1 MQRPLTLLPSISQGL
16 ADFAIRAGADFPA
29 LARERAVDAITDC
42 IGCMLAGAS
51 EPVASVVKAVVP
63 TVLNGVRLVGGDA
76 HASPADSAL
85 LHGTLAHALDFDDTN
100 HPAYAHPGAV
110 LVPVML
116 AFAAQEKL
124 RGADLVSAY
133 IVGFQIFGKLGRALN
148 FEHYRRGWHATST
161 FGTLAAAAVAARLLR
176 LDRDRATAA
185 IGIAASEASGVRANF
200 GSMVKPLH
208 AGLAARNGVL
218 AALLAQAGMTASADA
233 LDHAH
238 GFIKVFNNGSQPD
251 LDALADWYAPLEILG
266 ENALALK
273 AYPACGATHPAI
285 EAAIALRADIEGKA
299 IDSIIVHATER
310 AFAPL
315 RHVVPHTP
323 LEAKFSMHFCVAAAL
338 HDGEVNLATFSQPSI
353 DDPSIRQL
361 MGKVTMVGDPSLSN
375 QTEFPARVE
384 VRTVDGA
391 VYERSVALA
400 LGKPS
405 RWFSKAQLR
414 GKFMDCARRTLTPGV
429 AAAAFTALQSI
440 DRDVAAETVLDS
452 LFARTAASQ
461 RQTAWG

>member
-1 MQRPLTLLPSISQGL
+1 MQRPLTLLPSVSQRL
-16 ADFAIRAGADFPA
+16 ADFAIRAGTDFPA
-29 LARERAVDAITDC
+29 PARERAVDAITDC
-42 IGCMLAGAS
+42 IGCLLAGAS
-51 EPVASVVKAVVP
+51 EPVASVVRAVVP
-63 TVLNGVRLVGGDA
+63 TVDNGARLIGSDA

-116 AFAAQEKL
+116 ALAAQEKL
-124 RGADLVSAY
+124 RGADFVTAY
-133 IVGFQIFGKLGRALN
+133 IVGFQIFGRLGRALN
-148 FEHYRRGWHATST
+148 FDHYQRGWHATST

-176 LDRDRATAA
+176 LDRDRTTVA

-218 AALLAQAGMTASADA
+218 AALLAQAGMNASVDA

-238 GFIKVFNNGSQPD
+238 GFINVFNDGAQAN
-251 LDALADWYAPLEILG
+251 LEALSDWHVPLEILG

-285 EAAIALRADIEGKA
+285 EAAIALRADIAGKD
-299 IDSIIVHATER
+299 IDSITVHATKR

-323 LEAKFSMHFCVAAAL
+323 LEAKFSMQFCVAAAL
-338 HDGEVNLATFSQPSI
+338 HDGEVNLATFSQPSV
-353 DDPSIRQL
+353 DDPSIRHL
-361 MGKVTMVGDPSLSN
+361 MGMVTMVSDPSLSN
-375 QTEFPARVE
+375 ESEFPARVE

-391 VYERSVALA
+391 VYARSVALA

-414 GKFMDCARRTLTPGV
+414 SKFMDCARRTLNPGA
-429 AAAAFTALQSI
+429 AAAAFTALQGI
-440 DRDVAAETVLDS
+440 DRDVAADSVLDS
-452 LFARTAASQ
+452 LFAPTAAAQ
-461 RQTAWG
+461 RHTA